1 MMENKVKQLRL
12 ARAWSQEQ
20 LAQLSS
26 LSTRTIQRIENNEVP
41 SLETLSAL
49 ASVFNVSV
57 SELTSE
63 PLLESYELDSRIEEA
78 KKRVSDEAKL
88 LKNIIIAIIVCA
100 VLYAVNSF
108 YTPQRD
114 WPIWVMSIW
123 GGLLAIK
130 AIRLFLL
137 DKFFRQWQ
145 HKRLLRITKK
155 P

>member
-49 ASVFNVSV
+49 ASVFNVSA

-63 PLLESYELDSRIEEA
+63 PLLESSELDSRIEEA
-78 KKRVSDEAKL
+78 KKRVNDEAKL
-88 LKNIIIAIIVCA
+88 LKNIIIAIAVCS
-100 VLYAVNSF
+100 VLYIVNF
-108 YTPQRD
+108 VYTPERH

>member
-1 MMENKVKQLRL
+1 MENKVKQLRL

-63 PLLESYELDSRIEEA
+63 PLLESYELDSRIDEA
-78 KKRVSDEAKL
+78 KKRVNDEAKL

-100 VLYAVNSF
+100 VLYTVNSF
-108 YTPQRD
+108 YTPQHD

>member
-12 ARAWSQEQ
+12 ARALSQEQ

-78 KKRVSDEAKL
+78 KKRVNDEIKL

-100 VLYAVNSF
+100 VLYTVNSF

-130 AIRLFLL
+130 VIRLFLL

>member
-1 MMENKVKQLRL
+1 MENKVKQLRL

-49 ASVFNVSV
+49 ASVFNVSA

-63 PLLESYELDSRIEEA
+63 PLLESSELDSRIEEA
-78 KKRVSDEAKL
+78 KKRVNDEAKL
-88 LKNIIIAIIVCA
+88 LKNIIIAIAVCS
-100 VLYAVNSF
+100 VLYIVNF
-108 YTPQRD
+108 VYTPERH

>member
-78 KKRVSDEAKL
+78 KKRVNAEAKL

>member
-78 KKRVSDEAKL
+78 KKRVNDEIKL

-100 VLYAVNSF
+100 VLYTVNSF
-108 YTPQRD
+108 YTPQSD

-130 AIRLFLL
+130 VIRLFLL

-155 P
+155 T